1 MNEASSAHWRGRIAM
16 LIALLVLMAATSP
29 TLGDELLPRV
39 PPLKP
44 AQTIVGEMHEPR
56 EVVVKFAEGT
66 AIRLNASPDG
76 SSIPF
81 TIASQDHAVKL
92 QHVLQ
97 THEVSLREFERLFTR
112 SEKRL
117 DDERKEAEQLS
128 GRKLANL
135 NLYYRVKMPE
145 SGDIAKFCDA
155 LNALSF
161 IELAQPVPR
170 PAPPPAM
177 PVPPP
182 PRDIPPKTPDFSSI
196 QHYRGSAQGIGADD
210 VKSIAG
216 ADGTGI
222 TIVDIEYQW
231 VLDHED
237 LGLPTSANIDSAT
250 IDNPYPKYEGNHG
263 TAVLGELG
271 AKNNGYGVT
280 GLSPAAVLKVAP
292 QSTVEF
298 GFRTE
303 RAVDLATSA
312 LSSGDVILMENQTC
326 VCNINCP
333 YDGSQRGL
341 GPSEWYQPVYD
352 AIEHA
357 TARGI
362 IVVAAAGNGSVNL
375 DQSSCNNRFNR
386 NVRDSGAIIVGAGR
400 STDRRPHT
408 YSSYGTR
415 VDVHAWGDN
424 IVTTGYG
431 DLFNSCCVRQRY
443 TQSFRGTSGASPM
456 VASAVG
462 IIQGILKASGHLPMK
477 PRDVRSLLVRTGT
490 PQGVGGGRHIGPR
503 PNLVAAVEELSVSKR
518 GIGHGAAAID
528 GSAE

>member
-1 MNEASSAHWRGRIAM
+1 MNGASTAHWRGQIAM
-16 LIALLVLMAATSP
+16 SIALLVLMAATSP

-44 AQTIVGEMHEPR
+44 AQTIVGEMYEPR

-66 AIRLNASPDG
+66 DIRLNASPDG

-92 QHVLQ
+92 QRV
-97 THEVSLREFERLFTR
+97 LREHAVPLDEIKRVFTR
-112 SEKRL
+112 SEGEL
-117 DDERKEAEQLS
+117 DAERKEAEQLS
-128 GRKLANL
+128 GRKLADL
-135 NLYYRVKMPE
+135 NLYYRVKVPE
-145 SGDIAKFCDA
+145 NGDTAEFCDA
-155 LNALSF
+155 LNALPF

-250 IDNPYPKYEGNHG
+250 IDNPFPQDEGSHG

-271 AKNNGYGVT
+271 AKENGYGIT
-280 GLSPAAVLKVAP
+280 GLSPGAVLKVAP
-292 QSTVEF
+292 QMTVEF
-298 GFRTE
+298 LFSTA
-303 RAVDLATSA
+303 RAVSLATDV
-312 LSSGDVILMENQTC
+312 LSPGDVILMENQTC
-326 VCNINCP
+326 VCNIKCP
-333 YDGSQRGL
+333 YNGSQKGL

-352 AIEHA
+352 AIEIA
-357 TARGI
+357 AARGI
-362 IVVAAAGNGSVNL
+362 IVVAAAGNGSVDL
-375 DQSSCNNRFNR
+375 DQKSCEKRFNR
-386 NVRDSGAIIVGAGR
+386 SVRDSGAIIVGAGR
-400 STDRRPHT
+400 STDRRPHN

-431 DLFNSCCVRQRY
+431 DLFNRCCMRQRY
-443 TQSFRGTSGASPM
+443 TQSFGGTSGASPM
-456 VASAVG
+456 VASAVA
-462 IIQGILKASGHLPMK
+462 IIQGILKASGHPPMK
-477 PRDVRSLLVRTGT
+477 PRDVRSLLVRTGR
-490 PQGVGGGRHIGPR
+490 PQGGGTGRHIGPR
-503 PNLVAAVEELSVSKR
+503 PNLAAAVEELGVSKR
-518 GIGHGAAAID
+518 IGHGTATID
-528 GSAE
+528 GSTE

>member
-1 MNEASSAHWRGRIAM
+1 MNEASTAHWRGRIAM
-16 LIALLVLMAATSP
+16 LTALLVLMAATSP
-29 TLGDELLPRV
+29 TLGDEHRRRV
-39 PPLKP
+39 PPQKP
-44 AQTIVGEMHEPR
+44 VQTIVGEMHEPG

-66 AIRLNASPDG
+66 YVRLNAKPDS

-81 TIASQDHAVKL
+81 TLASQDHAAKL

-97 THEVSLREFERLFTR
+97 AHEVSLGDFEPLFAR
-112 SEKRL
+112 SAEIL
-117 DDERKEAEQLS
+117 DAERKEAEELS

-135 NLYYRVKMPE
+135 NLYFRVKVPE
-145 SGDIAKFCDA
+145 SGDTAEFCDA
-155 LNALSF
+155 LNKLQF

-177 PVPPP
+177 PAPPP

-250 IDNPYPKYEGNHG
+250 IDNPFAQNEGSHG

-271 AKNNGYGVT
+271 AKDNGYGIT
-280 GLSPAAVLKVAP
+280 GLSPGAVLKVAP
-292 QSTVEF
+292 QRTIEF
-298 GFRTE
+298 RFSTE
-303 RAVDLATSA
+303 RAVSLATDV
-312 LSSGDVILMENQTC
+312 LSPGDVILMENQTC
-326 VCNINCP
+326 VCNIRCP
-333 YDGSQRGL
+333 YNGTQKGL
-341 GPSEWYQPVYD
+341 GPSEWYRPVYD
-352 AIEHA
+352 AIEIA
-357 TARGI
+357 TALGI
-362 IVVAAAGNGSVNL
+362 IVVAAAGNGSVDL
-375 DQSSCNNRFNR
+375 DQNSCEGRFDL
-386 NVRDSGAIIVGAGR
+386 NVRDSGAIIVGAGQ
-400 STDRRPHT
+400 STDRRPHD

-415 VDVHAWGDN
+415 VDVHAWGDK

-443 TQSFRGTSGASPM
+443 TQSFGGTSGASPM
-456 VASAVG
+456 VASAVA
-462 IIQGILKASGHLPMK
+462 IIQGILKASGHPPMK
-477 PRDVRSLLVRTGT
+477 PKDVRSLLVRTGT
-490 PQGVGGGRHIGPR
+490 PQGVGRGRHIGPR
-503 PNLVAAVEELSVSKR
+503 PNLVAAVEELGVSKR
-518 GIGHGAAAID
+518 GIGHGDAVID
-528 GSAE
+528 GSAQ